1 MRLMDKNNWATSMIK
16 ENPYYVDGMTPEEY
30 DREREYYLRNFE
42 KIRSGEM
49 KYDSKEYKTRKI

>member
-1 MRLMDKNNWATSMIK
+1 MDKNNWATPMIK

-30 DREREYYLRNFE
+30 DREREYYLRDFE